1 LSRLHRWL
9 LWAIYWPLE
18 VITLSLWRVSF
29 ELLGVSNWFGE
40 HALHF
45 YKELEPVAVEWRF
58 QQMLRQLEEM
68 REVEKSKGEKPCAS

>member
-1 LSRLHRWL
+1 MNRIHRWL

-18 VITLSLWRVSF
+18 VVTLTLWNVSF
-29 ELLGVSNWFGE
+29 WLMGVSNWFGGQ
-40 HALHF
+40 ALRY

-68 REVEKSKGEKPCAS
+68 HELEKSKGETPCAS